1 LIGRAVAVDLEALG
15 GLRLIAADGQV
26 VQTQRRRLAL
36 LALLA
41 AAGER
46 GLTRDQLV
54 GWLWP
59 EAAED
64 HAKHALNQLLYG
76 IRRALGEDALHG
88 VDLLRLDPTVID
100 SDVRRFERALSA
112 GAYGEAVRYYG
123 GPFLEGF
130 YLADA
135 PAFERRVESERARLA
150 AAYADALERLAAD
163 AKDGGDAPAAVAWRR
178 RLAELDPLDA
188 RRATGLM
195 RALAAAGDSS
205 GALAHG
211 RTYEALVRHELGA
224 PADRAVVELASEI
237 RADSERRPTT
247 AATSAPT
254 IGTAALASP
263 NADVPHSPTRA
274 RGEAATPVANA
285 TAATARHTR
294 AWGALGLTL
303 SILFVSALAAWVVW
317 SRSRTPRPFTDK
329 VMLAVLPFQN
339 LTGDAAQEYF
349 SDGLTE
355 EMITQLGNRDPE
367 RLGVIARTSVMRYK
381 DSQPS
386 LAQIERELGVQ
397 YLLEGSVRRDAN
409 EVRVA
414 AQLIRV
420 RDQTHVWARQ
430 YDRELK
436 GLLTLQGEI
445 AQQIA
450 GEILST
456 LGDTKPAGS
465 AETVRPT
472 HDYEAYDLYLKGQYF
487 LNRRTIADLERAV
500 AYFRQATTK
509 DPAYA
514 RAHAALA
521 HSYAL
526 LAGYS
531 ARPADQF
538 VVAARASALEAVE
551 LDERLPEAHTAVAL
565 IVQNHDWDWR
575 TAEREFLQAI
585 ELNPNYATA
594 HHWYAEHLMWRGR
607 FDEALRES
615 ERARKLDPLSLIIA
629 TDHGAILLN
638 SRQYDRAIEQ
648 LRSVMELDPDFPRA
662 HIIQAAY
669 VEKGMF
675 AAALADFEAV
685 RPTPTAHWYWAGI
698 AYIYGRSGQTA
709 RARHAIQELLQIR
722 ERGGVQA
729 SIIAGA
735 FAAVGDNEEALAW
748 LERAYAEHDNGLT
761 GLKVNPSW
769 DPLRNDPRFQS
780 LLRRVGLTP

>member
-1 LIGRAVAVDLEALG
+1 MAIDLEALG

-59 EAAED
+59 EATED

-76 IRRALGEDALHG
+76 IRRSLGEDALHG
-88 VDLLRLDPTVID
+88 VDLLRLDPAVIN
-100 SDVRRFERALSA
+100 SDLRRFERALSA
-112 GAYGEAVRYYG
+112 GAYGDAVRYYG

-150 AAYADALERLAAD
+150 AAHADALEQLAAD
-163 AKDGGDAPAAVAWRR
+163 AESGGDACAAVVWRR

-188 RRATGLM
+188 RRATALM

-205 GALAHG
+205 GALAHA
-211 RTYEALVRHELGA
+211 RTYEALVREELNA
-224 PADRAVVELASEI
+224 PADRAVSGLASEI
-237 RADSERRPTT
+237 RAASERQPTT
-247 AATSAPT
+247 KAAPAPT
-254 IGTAALASP
+254 IGAGAPRAPPNAVVPRSPTSPSRAQAHTKARVALA
-263 NADVPHSPTRA
+263 
-274 RGEAATPVANA
+274 
-285 TAATARHTR
+285 
-294 AWGALGLTL
+294 LTL
-303 SILFVSALAAWVVW
+303 SLVLVSAVAAWVAW
-317 SRSRTPRPFTDK
+317 SRSRTPGPFTGK

-339 LTGDAAQEYF
+339 LTGDATQEYF

-381 DSQPS
+381 NSEPS

-436 GLLTLQGEI
+436 GILTLQGEI

-465 AETVRPT
+465 AQPVRPT

-487 LNRRTIADLERAV
+487 LNKRTTADLERAV
-500 AYFRQATTK
+500 AYFRQVTTK

-531 ARPADQF
+531 ARPPKEL
-538 VVAARASALEAVE
+538 VVAARASAAKALE
-551 LDERLPEAHTAVAL
+551 LDERLSEAHTAVAL
-565 IVQNHDWDWR
+565 IVQNHDWDWQ
-575 TAEREFLQAI
+575 TAEREFLRAI

-594 HHWYAEHLMWRGR
+594 HHWHAEHLMWRGR

-615 ERARKLDPLSLIIA
+615 ERARQLDPLSLIIA
-629 TDHGAILLN
+629 TDHGVILLC

-648 LRSVMELDPDFPRA
+648 FRSVLELDPEFPRA
-662 HIIQAAY
+662 HIIQVAY

-675 AAALADFEAV
+675 AAAIADFEAQ
-685 RPTPTAHWYWAGI
+685 RPKPTAQWYWSGVAF
-698 AYIYGRSGQTA
+698 IYGRSGQTA

-729 SIIAGA
+729 SIIAAA
-735 FAAVGDNEEALAW
+735 FAAVGDNEQALAW

-761 GLKVNPSW
+761 GLKVGPGW
-769 DPLRNDPRFQS
+769 DQLRKDPRFQS